1 MATCGQ
7 PGKQQIAGGRQ
18 HRAQHEHA
26 HHAPAHGHGTAHKGS
41 EQGHDHAEHF
51 GDGGHLVLAEA
62 HVHIEGVGHDAHDHI
77 ADAIHGNQRQHQ
89 RGLPAVAADKVGKRC
104 HQRTAQPVHQ
114 TFGRGQGGGVGL
126 PRAQHRHHADQH
138 AGGHDQI
145 GDLPGLLHI
154 ALDLALYARSQP
166 QGSGSGP
173 DHGEPVAS
181 LVSSRQRCLVVGVG
195 RLNAK
200 GIQRNVL
207 RGRAK
212 GHSQCAPDDGVQ
224 GRERVAQRHANQPAH
239 DHQLRQQQPAAPA
252 PQCARAQRQRH
263 AVHQRRPHPL
273 EGIGQGHPAQI
284 ANGGAVDACFAQPE
298 RERAQ
303 HQQQRKP
310 GRKTQDQHA
319 QAGRFGIDLEGRGPG
334 AA

>member
-1 MATCGQ
+1 M
-7 PGKQQIAGGRQ
+7 
-18 HRAQHEHA
+18 
-26 HHAPAHGHGTAHKGS
+26 
-41 EQGHDHAEHF
+41 
-51 GDGGHLVLAEA
+51 
-62 HVHIEGVGHDAHDHI
+62 
-77 ADAIHGNQRQHQ
+77 
-89 RGLPAVAADKVGKRC
+89 
-104 HQRTAQPVHQ
+104 
-114 TFGRGQGGGVGL
+114 
-126 PRAQHRHHADQH
+126 
-138 AGGHDQI
+138 
-145 GDLPGLLHI
+145 LHI

-252 PQCARAQRQRH
+252 PQRAREQRQRH

-310 GRKTQDQHA
+310 GRKTQGQHA
-319 QAGRFGIDLEGRGPG
+319 QTGRFGIDLEGRGPG
-334 AA
+334 AACGGGSSGGCGRFFRHGAQQKALAIMTSSTAIAGLLRCLIAHCYLQAAVHAARQKAARFWHSMPPCRNRLLPRTACCWC